1 MSAPDDWIESF
12 KKDPRHS
19 GIFLDFEGTISDI
32 SSASTADRLDP
43 RAEEPLSA
51 LSRRY
56 PICVMSGRRVADLA
70 DQVGLPRINYIGA
83 QGMEWMEDEAR
94 IDPEVLPYLPT
105 LNRAREELRGAFAD
119 LPGISIEDKL
129 VSISVYF
136 RGNPD
141 DVDDAVRLVEGLAD
155 TLGLKL
161 WRGRTTMELRP
172 PVDIDKGTALIRMA
186 RGWRLK
192 RALYAGDDLTDVYAF
207 RGLRYLMKEGGFDGI
222 AIAVLTGETPIEL
235 EAVADI
241 TVDGTSCLLSLLSKL

>member
-1 MSAPDDWIESF
+1 
-12 KKDPRHS
+12 
-19 GIFLDFEGTISDI
+19 
-32 SSASTADRLDP
+32 
-43 RAEEPLSA
+43 
-51 LSRRY
+51 
-56 PICVMSGRRVADLA
+56 
-70 DQVGLPRINYIGA
+70 
-83 QGMEWMEDEAR
+83 MEWMEDEAR

-119 LPGISIEDKL
+119 LPGISIEDNL
-129 VSISVYF
+129 ASISVYF

-241 TVDGTSCLLSLLSKL
+241 TVDGTSGLLSLLSKL